1 MSAGAQLYIHDWQT
15 KERMMK
21 SLETRKAELT
31 ARRKFLM
38 KRLNLIERELDAHE
52 AKDFEE
58 MATEREGDEVLEDL
72 GNSAQHELRMIDA
85 ALKRVDEGE
94 YGFCVTCGEAIDE
107 ERLDIL
113 PGTPFCAA
121 HAPKR

>member
-1 MSAGAQLYIHDWQT
+1 MTSIDDRIAALRTRQQDLQARMSSIESELEGHD
-15 KERMMK
+15 
-21 SLETRKAELT
+21 
-31 ARRKFLM
+31 
-38 KRLNLIERELDAHE
+38 
-52 AKDFEE
+52 AKDFED